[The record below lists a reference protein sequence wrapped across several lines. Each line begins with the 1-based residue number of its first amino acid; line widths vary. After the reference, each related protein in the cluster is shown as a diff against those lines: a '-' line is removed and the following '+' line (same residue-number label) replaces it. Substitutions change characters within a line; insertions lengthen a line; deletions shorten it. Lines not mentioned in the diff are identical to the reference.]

1 MAPPRAPSP
10 PRMRI
15 QRALARAGVASRRG
29 ADALVADGRVQ
40 VNGTIART
48 GQAVDPQRDRITVD
62 GVPVTARRTTPAT
75 ATWIVLH
82 KPAGVMTTAADPG
95 GRRTVFDCVPPQQRV
110 PGLTYVGRLDYLT
123 EGVLVL
129 TTDGDAAHRLTHPS
143 RQVPRTY
150 VVTVRG
156 PVARAVQQIR
166 RGVELDDGAVHALD
180 VSTTPLGGARTALE
194 ITIGQGRT
202 REVRRLCAAVGLSV
216 ERLVRT
222 AFGPVRLGTL
232 PSGAVRPLT
241 PAERRAIEA
250 IP

>member
-1 MAPPRAPSP
+1 MAPPPSP
-10 PRMRI
+10 PGPRMRI
-15 QRALARAGVASRRG
+15 QRALARAGIASRRH
-29 ADALVADGRVQ
+29 ADTLVAAGRVH
-40 VNGTIART
+40 VNGAVART
-48 GQAVDPQRDRITVD
+48 GQPVDPARDRITVD
-62 GVPVTARRTTPAT
+62 GVPVSAGRTTPAA
-75 ATWIVLH
+75 ATWIVLN

-95 GRRTVFDCVPPQQRV
+95 GRRTVFDCLPAQHRV

-143 RQVPRTY
+143 RRVPRTY

-156 PVARAVQQIR
+156 AVARAVQQIR
-166 RGVELDDGAVHALD
+166 RGVTLEDGIVQPLE

-222 AFGPVRLGTL
+222 AFGPVELGTL
-232 PSGAVRPLT
+232 PSGAVRKLT